1 MTLACLR
8 GMDHVTGMQHVH
20 AQAYELREAHKAGSA
35 SHEQSWICQSRVCQ
49 PQRWLKTHSQILL
62 SSQGPDP
69 HPVAW
74 QIGDLERVVLEAVGI
89 VDAHLMATLL
99 SCFKARQH
107 LFALKR
113 YLLLSQACLQ
123 CLHPVA

>member
-20 AQAYELREAHKAGSA
+20 AQAYELRETHRAGSA
-35 SHEQSWICQSRVCQ
+35 SHEQSWIRQSRVCQ
-49 PQRWLKTHSQILL
+49 PQRWLNTHSQVLL
-62 SSQGPDP
+62 SSQGPDF
-69 HPVAW
+69 HSVAG

-99 SCFKARQH
+99 SRFKARQH

-113 YLLLSQACLQ
+113 YLLLSQACPQ
-123 CLHPVA
+123 CLQSIA